1 MRQIELAMRMND
13 VERRIR
19 EREFMMMSMQMAEHM
34 REAEEERV
42 LMRVMEES
50 THESCH
56 NLDPSNPDVDNMT
69 YEQLVEMG
77 ETAGKVSL
85 GLKQN

>member
-34 REAEEERV
+34 REAEEERL

-50 THESCH
+50 KHESCH